1 MLLATI
7 QNDLKT
13 ALKEKNELQVS
24 TLRLLLAETHNRQI
38 ALRQVST
45 PSSTRGAQD
54 EKITDDQV
62 INVIRQQV
70 KQRQESVE
78 AYEKGGRQ
86 ELADK
91 ESKELL
97 ILSKYLPQE
106 MSPQELE
113 KIVKEVIVEVGAQ
126 GVGDFGKVMGVVMGK
141 VKGRIDGAKVSEA
154 VKKLL

>member
-1 MLLATI
+1 MLLEQI

-24 TLRLLLAETHNRQI
+24 TLRLLLSETHNRQI
-38 ALRQVST
+38 EKQAELVDEDIVGVLRKE
-45 PSSTRGAQD
+45 A
-54 EKITDDQV
+54 K
-62 INVIRQQV
+62 
-70 KQRQESVE
+70 KRQESVE

-91 ESKELL
+91 ESKELI

-106 MSPQELE
+106 MDPQELE
-113 KIVKEVIVEVGAQ
+113 KIVKEVIGEVGAKEP
-126 GVGDFGKVMGVVMGK
+126 GDFGKVMGVVMGK
-141 VKGRIDGAKVSEA
+141 VKGRIDGSKVSDA

>member
-1 MLLATI
+1 MLLETI

-38 ALRQVST
+38 EKQAELTEEDIVAVLRKE
-45 PSSTRGAQD
+45 A
-54 EKITDDQV
+54 K
-62 INVIRQQV
+62 
-70 KQRQESVE
+70 KRQESVE

-91 ESKELL
+91 EKNELQF
-97 ILSKYLPQE
+97 LSKYLPQE
-106 MSPQELE
+106 MSPQKLE
-113 KIVKEVIVEVGAQ
+113 KIVKEVIGKVGAQ
-126 GVGDFGKVMGVVMGK
+126 GVSDFGEVMGVVMGK
-141 VKGRIDGAKVSEA
+141 VKGQIDGAKVSEA

>member
-1 MLLATI
+1 MLLVTI

-38 ALRQVST
+38 EKQAELTEEDIVAVLRKE
-45 PSSTRGAQD
+45 A
-54 EKITDDQV
+54 K
-62 INVIRQQV
+62 
-70 KQRQESVE
+70 KRQESVE

-113 KIVKEVIVEVGAQ
+113 KIIKEVIGKVGAQ
-126 GVGDFGKVMGVVMGK
+126 GAGDFGKVMGGVMGK
-141 VKGRIDGAKVSEA
+141 VKGQIDGAKVSEA

>member
-1 MLLATI
+1 MLLETI

-13 ALKEKNELQVS
+13 ALKERNELQVS
-24 TLRLLLAETHNRQI
+24 TLRLLLSETHNRQI
-38 ALRQVST
+38 EKQAELVDEDIVGVLRK
-45 PSSTRGAQD
+45 
-54 EKITDDQV
+54 E
-62 INVIRQQV
+62 V
-70 KQRQESVE
+70 KKRQESIE

-91 ESKELL
+91 ESKELI

-106 MSPQELE
+106 MSPKELE

-126 GVGDFGKVMGVVMGK
+126 GPSDFGKVMGVIMGK
-141 VKGRIDGAKVSEA
+141 VKGKIDGTKVADA

>member
-1 MLLATI
+1 MLLEQI

-24 TLRLLLAETHNRQI
+24 TLRLLLSETHNRQI
-38 ALRQVST
+38 EKQAELVDEDIVVVLRKE
-45 PSSTRGAQD
+45 A
-54 EKITDDQV
+54 K
-62 INVIRQQV
+62 
-70 KQRQESVE
+70 KRQESVE

-91 ESKELL
+91 ESKELI

-106 MSPQELE
+106 MDPQELE
-113 KIVKEVIVEVGAQ
+113 KMVKETIDEVRAQ
-126 GVGDFGKVMGVVMGK
+126 GAGDFGKVMGVIMGK
-141 VKGRIDGAKVSEA
+141 VKGRIDGSKVSDA

>member
-1 MLLATI
+1 MLLEQI

-13 ALKEKNELQVS
+13 ALKERNELQVS
-24 TLRLLLAETHNRQI
+24 TLRLLLSETHNRQI
-38 ALRQVST
+38 EKQAKLVDEDIVGVLRK
-45 PSSTRGAQD
+45 
-54 EKITDDQV
+54 E
-62 INVIRQQV
+62 V
-70 KQRQESVE
+70 KKRQESIE

-91 ESKELL
+91 ESKELI

-106 MSPQELE
+106 MSPKELE

-126 GVGDFGKVMGVVMGK
+126 GPSDFGKVMGVIMEK
-141 VKGRIDGAKVSEA
+141 VKGKIDGTKVADA

>member
-24 TLRLLLAETHNRQI
+24 TLRLLLAEIHNRQI
-38 ALRQVST
+38 EKQAELTEEDIVAVLRKE
-45 PSSTRGAQD
+45 A
-54 EKITDDQV
+54 K
-62 INVIRQQV
+62 
-70 KQRQESVE
+70 KRQESVE

-86 ELADK
+86 GLADK

-126 GVGDFGKVMGVVMGK
+126 GAGDFGKVMGGVMGK
-141 VKGRIDGAKVSEA
+141 VKGQIDGAKVSEA

>member
-1 MLLATI
+1 MLLEQI

-24 TLRLLLAETHNRQI
+24 TLRLLLSEAHNRQI
-38 ALRQVST
+38 EKQAELVDEDIVGVLRK
-45 PSSTRGAQD
+45 
-54 EKITDDQV
+54 E
-62 INVIRQQV
+62 V
-70 KQRQESVE
+70 KKRQESIE

-91 ESKELL
+91 ESKELI

-106 MSPQELE
+106 MSPEELE

-126 GVGDFGKVMGVVMGK
+126 GPSDFGKVMGVIMGK
-141 VKGRIDGAKVSEA
+141 VKGKIDGAKVADA

>member
-38 ALRQVST
+38 EKQAELTEEDIVAVLRKE
-45 PSSTRGAQD
+45 A
-54 EKITDDQV
+54 K
-62 INVIRQQV
+62 
-70 KQRQESVE
+70 KRQESVE

-113 KIVKEVIVEVGAQ
+113 KIIKEVIGKVGAQ
-126 GVGDFGKVMGVVMGK
+126 GAGDFGKVMGGVMGK
-141 VKGRIDGAKVSEA
+141 VKGQIDGAKVSEA